1 MITELTFT
9 VLKYAFLL
17 LLWVFVWL
25 ISRSL
30 YRDVATFSPRK
41 SRASRRKERQAR
53 KKAEVPVPAAQ
64 PLRSPPST
72 AAGAAVPVAAAQPQA
87 AEQKPTLLVIIDGPL
102 AGTSVPLN
110 NGVITLGR
118 ASSNNVVLDDEFVS
132 SHHARVYPDPTTDSW
147 AIEDLHSTNGTV
159 VNQQRINAPTIL
171 APRVPVR
178 IGATTFELR

>member
-17 LLWVFVWL
+17 LLRVSVWL

-53 KKAEVPVPAAQ
+53 KKAEVPAPAAQ

-72 AAGAAVPVAAAQPQA
+72 AGCAAVPVAAVQPQA

-132 SHHARVYPDPTTDSW
+132 SHHARVYPGPTTDSW

>member
-53 KKAEVPVPAAQ
+53 KKAEVPAPAAQ
-64 PLRSPPST
+64 PLRSPPSA
-72 AAGAAVPVAAAQPQA
+72 AAGAA
-87 AEQKPTLLVIIDGPL
+87 DGADALILRRGSPRTR
-102 AGTSVPLN
+102 G
-110 NGVITLGR
+110 GR
-118 ASSNNVVLDDEFVS
+118 
-132 SHHARVYPDPTTDSW
+132 RRMT
-147 AIEDLHSTNGTV
+147 
-159 VNQQRINAPTIL
+159 
-171 APRVPVR
+171 PRR
-178 IGATTFELR
+178 

>member
-53 KKAEVPVPAAQ
+53 KKAEVPAPAAQ

-72 AAGAAVPVAAAQPQA
+72 
-87 AEQKPTLLVIIDGPL
+87 
-102 AGTSVPLN
+102 
-110 NGVITLGR
+110 

-171 APRVPVR
+171 TPRVPVR

>member
-53 KKAEVPVPAAQ
+53 KKAEVPAPAAQ

-87 AEQKPTLLVIIDGPL
+87 AEQKDRK
-102 AGTSVPLN
+102 SV
-110 NGVITLGR
+110 V
-118 ASSNNVVLDDEFVS
+118 
-132 SHHARVYPDPTTDSW
+132 
-147 AIEDLHSTNGTV
+147 
-159 VNQQRINAPTIL
+159 
-171 APRVPVR
+171 
-178 IGATTFELR
+178 

>member
-53 KKAEVPVPAAQ
+53 KKAEVPAPAAQ

-72 AAGAAVPVAAAQPQA
+72 AAGAASAAKRAKELVA
-87 AEQKPTLLVIIDGPL
+87 
-102 AGTSVPLN
+102 
-110 NGVITLGR
+110 
-118 ASSNNVVLDDEFVS
+118 
-132 SHHARVYPDPTTDSW
+132 
-147 AIEDLHSTNGTV
+147 
-159 VNQQRINAPTIL
+159 
-171 APRVPVR
+171 
-178 IGATTFELR
+178 

>member
-53 KKAEVPVPAAQ
+53 KKAEVPAP
-64 PLRSPPST
+64 RR
-72 AAGAAVPVAAAQPQA
+72 AAAAFAP
-87 AEQKPTLLVIIDGPL
+87 IHRRRRR
-102 AGTSVPLN
+102 
-110 NGVITLGR
+110 R
-118 ASSNNVVLDDEFVS
+118 ASSRRRS
-132 SHHARVYPDPTTDSW
+132 RRPPSRSRPCS
-147 AIEDLHSTNGTV
+147 
-159 VNQQRINAPTIL
+159 
-171 APRVPVR
+171 
-178 IGATTFELR
+178 